1 MKLYLLLAFSILS
14 YLSSSI
20 YSNSCHNAKIILQE
34 NQKTYKKYSGTI
46 GNIPI
51 IVDLIRDKNKVYG
64 SYYYVKIGT
73 PIQIEGQ
80 IKKNNRV
87 EMTEFDNK
95 SDVTGIFE
103 CVFVSESVIDGTWQN
118 PKTKKTLLVKLQE
131 VTQNYPSIKLF
142 KNYSEDCDRVAK
154 NKLKPAGEMEY
165 HDTLCST
172 LTIETATIKYNNK
185 IVEEKINRQLL
196 ELLIGKEYKTIE
208 AFKKAKFQ
216 IGSESGFNE
225 EYVCD
230 PIMVDSKVIS
240 FSFVNSSYYFG
251 AAHPNTGIGYSNF
264 NLENGH
270 ILQLADLFIKNYKNE
285 LNAIGEK
292 KFVQEFGREG
302 WDFEPGKFNIT
313 ENFLITQSGLM
324 FTFNQYE
331 IGPYSAGSPSF
342 LITYKELAHL
352 FNETS
357 LLKEYYKK

>member
-1 MKLYLLLAFSILS
+1 MKFFLLLAFCIIP
-14 YLSSSI
+14 YFSSSI
-20 YSNSCHNAKIILQE
+20 YSNSCRGARITVKE

-51 IVDLIRDKNKVYG
+51 IVDLITNENKVYG

-87 EMTEFDNK
+87 VMTEFNNK
-95 SDVTGIFE
+95 GDVTGIFE
-103 CVFVSESVIDGTWQN
+103 CLMVSESIVEGTWQN
-118 PKTKKTLLVKLQE
+118 PKTKKTLPLKLQE
-131 VTQNYPSIKLF
+131 VAQNYPGIKF
-142 KNYSEDCDRVAK
+142 SNTYSEDCDRVAK
-154 NKLKPAGEMEY
+154 NKLKPADEIEY

-185 IVEEKINRQLL
+185 IVEDKINRQLL

-208 AFKKAKFQ
+208 AFKKSKFQ
-216 IGSESGFNE
+216 SGSESGFNE
-225 EYVCD
+225 EYICD
-230 PIMVDSKVIS
+230 PLMVDSKVIS

-251 AAHPNTGIGYSNF
+251 AAHPSAGIGYSNF
-264 NLENGH
+264 SLENGH
-270 ILQLADLFIKNYKNE
+270 VLQLADLFIKNYKIE

-313 ENFLITQSGLM
+313 ENFLITNSGLM

-331 IGPYSAGSPSF
+331 IGPYAAGSPSF